1 MMMGKQ
7 SNGKEVLPVRDHHT
21 NARQSLR
28 RASTLAM
35 SAALLLGS
43 VPVCAVDDGVKPIY
57 DEAYYAMTDYYGN
70 LTDGS
75 VVKSYTTNGAASLT
89 DYGDYDEI
97 VNLTNGLAPKTVGGR
112 SVFTFGESGIPDHF
126 YFEGKTA
133 KPFEQLPWTLA
144 VHYTLNGVAMKAE
157 ELAGKTG
164 VVEISI
170 DVIPNEQASEYA
182 RYNYTLEAMAVFNQD
197 DILSLEAPGAQ
208 VQLVGN
214 LRAVLF
220 IGLPGEECHFT
231 IRVGSN
237 DFAFGGM
244 TFLMVPATLSQL
256 SEIAKL
262 SERKDELEDD
272 YEKISTSLDTM
283 LNALDGLSGSLYAT
297 AKGVEQLSRAQSTY
311 TGGKG
316 AVREDVT
323 ALRGDLSNLADV
335 LDPVENQI
343 AELSKTI
350 SESKVLLASMAASS
364 SDLRAELVDLENAL
378 EALERGSGD
387 VKSVLR
393 AAGSLQSSL
402 RSLQSAL
409 GVASSTKI
417 DTGLKGDEGTQ
428 LNIKMSQVKNLH
440 NAYEVSNLT
449 KAADFIAYML
459 MASGVASEEA
469 NEIAPILLKAMAP
482 PATLTADE
490 LAKLIKFKKDHPDQT
505 EEKARATARLF
516 KEKLGTPSMTFQE
529 FCEEALIISGE
540 SKDMAAKQAKQ
551 ADNLWTLYAA
561 GEPTGGSSPGSTGSA
576 AGGTAEG
583 GADTA
588 AGSAAALASDVIEV
602 TDRSVQND
610 GAPADDSGEGD
621 SNAEGGAGAD
631 EAPAA
636 PAGDGGSDSN
646 GGSGGGGSGSNG
658 GSGGGEGENPSG
670 EAGNGDPL
678 APTPE
683 ETKPN
688 DAVVDLI
695 TDGLDKA
702 SSNIIKMQKQLNS
715 TMSSLAGPTGRVV
728 SDLAD
733 LCGRL
738 SSLTYVINDAEDT
751 AAAVRGA
758 SSELRAILKD
768 AEKLQKLLDD
778 YEPTLQE
785 TLRTVNAL
793 SANAATTI
801 RSTQKLVADTQD
813 LLIAAGDDLDAG
825 TKQTL
830 EGLSASLRA
839 AAKSLSTTPDMKA
852 AKRSI
857 SSIIEDTWHE
867 YTGDINNILLMDAN
881 AEAVSL
887 TDARN
892 GAPQSIQVLIRTQ
905 EIKKD
910 DGAKAEITIKQAEQ
924 TTFWG
929 RVAQMFRDFWAA
941 ITGIFKGKD

>member
-1 MMMGKQ
+1 
-7 SNGKEVLPVRDHHT
+7 
-21 NARQSLR
+21 
-28 RASTLAM
+28 M

-75 VVKSYTTNGAASLT
+75 VVKSYTTNGTASLT

-112 SVFTFGESGIPDHF
+112 SVFTFDERSIPDHF

-170 DVIPNEQASEYA
+170 DAIHNEQASEYA

-262 SERKDELEDD
+262 SERKDKLEDD

-297 AKGVEQLSRAQSTY
+297 AKGIEQLSRAQSTY

-335 LDPVENQI
+335 LDPVESQI

-350 SESKVLLASMAASS
+350 SESKALLASMAASS

-378 EALERGSGD
+378 EALEHGSGD

-417 DTGLKGDEGTQ
+417 DSGLTGKEGTE

-440 NAYEVSNLT
+440 NAYEEKTEPT
-449 KAADFIAYML
+449 KFFEYVLRAKGAEE
-459 MASGVASEEA
+459 SE
-469 NEIAPILLKAMAP
+469 I
-482 PATLTADE
+482 PA
-490 LAKLIKFKKDHPDQT
+490 Q
-505 EEKARATARLF
+505 ATALAGLVSKALAF
-516 KEKLGTPSMTFQE
+516 KGAHNLAEFNAIITTYPVVGLYLKNAGGGYATFRA
-529 FCEEALIISGE
+529 FCEDALGD
-540 SKDMAAKQAKQ
+540 KALAAQ

-561 GEPTGGSSPGSTGSA
+561 GEPTDGSSSGSSGGAAGGT

-588 AGSAAALASDVIEV
+588 AGSTAALASDVIEV
-602 TDRSVQND
+602 TDSSVQND
-610 GAPADDSGEGD
+610 GAPAEDDGSADDSESGSSTTESGSSTAEGSDTGVGSGTGTEGSATDGSAAGDTGENTDKGD
-621 SNAEGGAGAD
+621 SGDADGAAAGGT
-631 EAPAA
+631 PAA
-636 PAGDGGSDSN
+636 
-646 GGSGGGGSGSNG
+646 
-658 GSGGGEGENPSG
+658 
-670 EAGNGDPL
+670 
-678 APTPE
+678 PE

-702 SSNIIKMQKQLNS
+702 SSKIVDMQNMLNK
-715 TMSSLAGPTGRVV
+715 TMSDLAQPTGRVV

-892 GAPQSIQVLIRTQ
+892 DAPQSIQVLIRTQ

>member
-1 MMMGKQ
+1 
-7 SNGKEVLPVRDHHT
+7 
-21 NARQSLR
+21 
-28 RASTLAM
+28 M

-112 SVFTFGESGIPDHF
+112 SVFTFDESSIPDHF

-170 DVIPNEQASEYA
+170 DAIPNEQASEYA

-335 LDPVENQI
+335 LDPVESQI

-350 SESKVLLASMAASS
+350 SESKALLASMAASS

-409 GVASSTKI
+409 GVASSTRI
-417 DTGLKGDEGTQ
+417 DSGLTGKEGTE

-440 NAYEVSNLT
+440 NAYEVSNPT
-449 KAADFIAYML
+449 KAADFTAYML

-469 NEIAPILLKAMAP
+469 NEIAPILLKAMAAP
-482 PATLTADE
+482 PTLTADE

-505 EEKARATARLF
+505 EEKARATAGLF
-516 KEKLGTPSMTFQE
+516 KEKLSTPSMTFQE

-561 GEPTGGSSPGSTGSA
+561 GEPTGGSSSGSTGGA

-588 AGSAAALASDVIEV
+588 AGSTAALASDVIEV
-602 TDRSVQND
+602 TDSSVQND
-610 GAPADDSGEGD
+610 GPDSADVSSVGSAPGDSGSSSTAGTSDNEDRDNTGAEPAPAPAPTEDVTPTTPSGT
-621 SNAEGGAGAD
+621 GAGTEAD
-631 EAPAA
+631 TGADTGIGTGSGTGAETGAGTGRTPAA
-636 PAGDGGSDSN
+636 
-646 GGSGGGGSGSNG
+646 
-658 GSGGGEGENPSG
+658 
-670 EAGNGDPL
+670 
-678 APTPE
+678 PE

-702 SSNIIKMQKQLNS
+702 SSKIVDMQNMLNK
-715 TMSSLAGPTGRVV
+715 TMSDLAQPTGRVV

-785 TLRTVNAL
+785 TLQTVNAL

-892 GAPQSIQVLIRTQ
+892 DAPQSIQVLIRTQ

-929 RVAQMFRDFWAA
+929 RVAQMFRDFWAS

>member
-21 NARQSLR
+21 NARHSLR
-28 RASTLAM
+28 RASALAM

-170 DVIPNEQASEYA
+170 DAIPNEQASEYA

-335 LDPVENQI
+335 LDPVESQI

-350 SESKVLLASMAASS
+350 SESKALLASMAASS

-378 EALERGSGD
+378 EALEHGSGD

-417 DTGLKGDEGTQ
+417 DSGLTGKEGTE

-440 NAYEVSNLT
+440 NAYEEKTEPT
-449 KAADFIAYML
+449 KFFEYVLRAK
-459 MASGVASEEA
+459 GEE
-469 NEIAPILLKAMAP
+469 ESKI
-482 PATLTADE
+482 PA
-490 LAKLIKFKKDHPDQT
+490 Q
-505 EEKARATARLF
+505 ATALAGLVSKALACKKSSDLDGF
-516 KEKLGTPSMTFQE
+516 NAIITTYPVVGLYLKNASNGYATFRA
-529 FCEEALIISGE
+529 FCEDALGD
-540 SKDMAAKQAKQ
+540 KALAAQ

-561 GEPTGGSSPGSTGSA
+561 GEPTDGSSSGSSGGAAGGT

-588 AGSAAALASDVIEV
+588 AGSTAALASDVIEV
-602 TDRSVQND
+602 TDSSVQND
-610 GAPADDSGEGD
+610 GAPAE
-621 SNAEGGAGAD
+621 
-631 EAPAA
+631 
-636 PAGDGGSDSN
+636 DGGSADDSE
-646 GGSGGGGSGSNG
+646 SGSSTAEGDADGAAAG
-658 GSGGGEGENPSG
+658 GTP
-670 EAGNGDPL
+670 A
-678 APTPE
+678 APE

-702 SSNIIKMQKQLNS
+702 SSKIVDMQNMLNK
-715 TMSSLAGPTGRVV
+715 TMSDLAQPTGRVV

-910 DGAKAEITIKQAEQ
+910 DGAKVEITIKQAEQ